1 MADKT
6 CNGVGK
12 GQNMKKKK
20 IYRIYQNIKTNKLK
34 RNECSNKYGQSTDSE
49 IRKTVQKV
57 TKSKMLSQLR

>member
-12 GQNMKKKK
+12 GQKIKKKK
-20 IYRIYQNIKTNKLK
+20 YRIYQNIKTNKLK